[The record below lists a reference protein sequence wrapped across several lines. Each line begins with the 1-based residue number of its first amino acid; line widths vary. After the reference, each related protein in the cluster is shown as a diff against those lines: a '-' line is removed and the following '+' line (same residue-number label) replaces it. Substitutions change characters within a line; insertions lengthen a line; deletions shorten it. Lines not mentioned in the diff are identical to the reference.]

1 MTRPGWDRR
10 FARHLPCTLWTL
22 TPMAIYMK
30 RKTSKIV
37 VRILEL
43 LSSIFHNA
51 SAAPLAWDV
60 ILAAFSAAFYVLL
73 SLRCTSRIRPLI
85 FAPAQSQVLSLFL
98 FVDWEDGADGWKY
111 LLSAAHACIFFCIQ
125 RPQIGCVSL
134 FRHFWTSL
142 NFKANKNKIKKR
154 QGHQRVCTTGES

>member
-1 MTRPGWDRR
+1 
-10 FARHLPCTLWTL
+10 
-22 TPMAIYMK
+22 MAIYMK
-30 RKTSKIV
+30 RTTSKIVSLV

-85 FAPAQSQVLSLFL
+85 FAQSQVLSLFFCGLGRRCRLLKISSLCCACLYFLLNSKAANRLRVAVPTLLDFTQLQVTSRLMDWLHLL
-98 FVDWEDGADGWKY
+98 F
-111 LLSAAHACIFFCIQ
+111 FFHI
-125 RPQIGCVSL
+125 
-134 FRHFWTSL
+134 
-142 NFKANKNKIKKR
+142 
-154 QGHQRVCTTGES
+154 RVKSGPR